1 MQARVHPPRDW
12 FDGYVFDLDGTIH
25 LGPDLLPGAAYTL
38 ERIRGSGRPVAFVSN
53 NTTHSARS
61 RELALRKMGLP
72 APSGSVVTP
81 AAPLWRYLHEEGLS
95 RVFVIAE
102 RPLRTELA
110 RRGIEL
116 VDRPEDVECVVAG
129 FDRTL
134 TYRKLFIAHRAL
146 ERGARFI
153 ATNAD
158 RACPMPDGL
167 WPDAAAVIGALEG
180 STGRRVELVLGKPSP
195 RMIRTALESMGVRAS
210 GCLMVGDRQETDVG
224 MAVAAGVGS
233 ALVLTGAAASGTVSP
248 DGPRPDYVVASLDQL
263 LPA

>member
-1 MQARVHPPRDW
+1 MRINPPGRR

-25 LGPDLLPGAAYTL
+25 LGEEPLPGAAATL
-38 ERIRGSGRPVAFVSN
+38 QRLRNEGRPFAFVSN

-61 RELALRKMGLP
+61 RELALRRMGLP
-72 APSGSVVTP
+72 VPLGSVVTP
-81 AAPLWRYLHEEGLS
+81 AAPLVRFLRAEGL
-95 RVFVIAE
+95 RRLYVIGE
-102 RPLRTELA
+102 RPLREH
-110 RRGIEL
+110 L
-116 VDRPEDVECVVAG
+116 VREGFALPDRPEEVDCVVAG

-134 TYRKLFIAHRAL
+134 VYRKLLIAHRAL

-195 RMIRTALESMGVRAS
+195 AMLEAAVERLGVAARD
-210 GCLMVGDRQETDVG
+210 CLMVGDRAETDVR
-224 MAVAAGVGS
+224 MAAATGVSS
-233 ALVLTGAAASGTVSP
+233 ALVLTGAAASRREGGEE
-248 DGPRPDYVVASLDQL
+248 DHRPDFVVASLDQL
-263 LPA
+263 LPR